1 MLIHLNVADC
11 TNRLYN
17 IQALVAAFQLECWIW
32 KTYAQNYGGEGKQLK
47 EELVPRCIFH
57 AYLTIIFQDR
67 SLVYST
73 TSMSLTFPS
82 GSKAPQNPTLH

>member
-47 EELVPRCIFH
+47 EELVP
-57 AYLTIIFQDR
+57 
-67 SLVYST
+67 
-73 TSMSLTFPS
+73 
-82 GSKAPQNPTLH
+82 